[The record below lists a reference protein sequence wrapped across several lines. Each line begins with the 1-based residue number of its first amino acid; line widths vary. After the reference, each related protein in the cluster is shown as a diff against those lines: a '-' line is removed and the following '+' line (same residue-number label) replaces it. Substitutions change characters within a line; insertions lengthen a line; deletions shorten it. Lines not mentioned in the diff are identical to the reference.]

1 MANLL
6 NPESLPFFFGPHFDV
21 DVALTA
27 AANLPNL
34 GALCESVERSIEQ
47 GVPHIG
53 LHLVGYENID
63 TGLSAVAAV
72 SKPATPSMVS
82 FYAESSHR
90 VFGGATLVCVPL
102 AFCSRY
108 FRPHGEFVVYRH
120 TYKRRLVSEAEYAN
134 TMESGTNEEKM
145 RLFLHS
151 RSRDGFETIP
161 GQSYVGISRRP
172 WQERLAEHLESAINK
187 QSTVRFH
194 EAIRQ
199 MQGQK
204 VTLVHDVSAF
214 GLTEVEAR
222 EYESRL
228 IASSTLFPLGLN
240 MKR

>member
-1 MANLL
+1 MPNLL

-21 DVALTA
+21 DVALTT

-34 GALCESVERSIEQ
+34 GALCESVERSIDQ
-47 GVPHIG
+47 GLPHTG
-53 LHLVGYENID
+53 LYLIGYENID
-63 TGLSAVAAV
+63 TGLSALAAV
-72 SKPATPSMVS
+72 SKPDAPSMVS

-102 AFCSRY
+102 AFCSQY
-108 FRPHGEFVVYRH
+108 FRPHGEYVVYRH
-120 TYKRRLVSEAEYAN
+120 TYKRPLVTEAEYSK
-134 TMESGTNEEKM
+134 TMESGTGEERM
-145 RLFLHS
+145 RLFLFT
-151 RSRDGFETIP
+151 RSRDGFETIL
-161 GQSYVGISRRP
+161 GLSYVGISRRP
-172 WQERLAEHLESAINK
+172 WQERLAEHVESAIHK
-187 QSTVRFH
+187 HSTAKLH

-204 VTLVHDVSAF
+204 VIHVHDVSAF

>member
-1 MANLL
+1 MPDLL

-21 DVALTA
+21 DVALTT

-34 GALCESVERSIEQ
+34 GELCESVERSIEQ
-47 GVPHIG
+47 GVPHTG

-63 TGLSAVAAV
+63 TGLSALAAV
-72 SKPATPSMVS
+72 GKPNAPSMVS

-120 TYKRRLVSEAEYAN
+120 TYKRRLVTEAEYFK
-134 TMESGTNEEKM
+134 TMESATDEEKM
-145 RLFLHS
+145 RLFLFT

-161 GQSYVGISRRP
+161 GLSYVGISSRP
-172 WQERLAEHLESAINK
+172 WQKRFTEHIDSAIQK
-187 QSTVRFH
+187 QSTAKFH

-204 VTLVHDVSAF
+204 VIHVHDVSSF
-214 GLTEVEAR
+214 GLTEAEAR
-222 EYESRL
+222 ECESKL